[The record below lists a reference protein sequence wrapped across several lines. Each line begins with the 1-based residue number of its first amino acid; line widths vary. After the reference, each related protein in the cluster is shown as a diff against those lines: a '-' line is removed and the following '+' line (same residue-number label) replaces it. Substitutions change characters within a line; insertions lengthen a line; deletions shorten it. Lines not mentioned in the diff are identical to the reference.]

1 MATEIL
7 MPKLGL
13 TMTEGTIDEWKKNV
27 GDAVQKG
34 EIIFSVETDKLTN
47 DVEAE
52 LDGVLLRIDVP
63 AGETVPCKT
72 VIGWI
77 GAAGE
82 AIPEAAGT
90 VAAAAA
96 PAEAPAAA
104 AAPAPAAAPVAAAA
118 PARAAGEYVPATPY
132 AKKLAKEKGYD
143 LAAIPATGYK
153 GVVVARDVLGFT
165 PAAAAAAVPAVPEV
179 KASPLAA
186 KVAADLGID
195 LADVKAA
202 HGRVLAEDLLRYIAE
217 TREKAEAE
225 PACEREEV
233 KPMSGM
239 RKAIAKNM
247 QNSHMTS
254 PTVTF
259 NLGID
264 MTEMKRY
271 REQLKA
277 KEIKVSYTDLLV
289 KFVAKA
295 LTEFPLLNCSVEDNK
310 IIYKHYVNMGVAV
323 ALDNGLVVPNIV
335 DADKKSLTEISAEV
349 KELAKLAREGK
360 LPPDK
365 LRGGTFTITNLGMY
379 GIESFSPIINQPE
392 VAILGVNTM
401 EDKVVVRNGEICIRP
416 IMNLSLTAD
425 HRVVDGSV
433 AAQFLQRVKSLM
445 ENPAL
450 ILA

>member
-1 MATEIL
+1 

-27 GDAVQKG
+27 GDAVSKG
-34 EIIFSVETDKLTN
+34 EILFSVETDKLTN

-52 LDGVLLRIDVP
+52 ADGILLAITVP
-63 AGETVPCKT
+63 AGETVTCKT
-72 VIGWI
+72 VIGWL

-82 AIPEAAGT
+82 AVPAAGT
-90 VAAAAA
+90 ATAA
-96 PAEAPAAA
+96 AEAPVENAEAAA
-104 AAPAPAAAPVAAAA
+104 TAADAPAASS
-118 PARAAGEYVPATPY
+118 RAAGEYVPATPY
-132 AKKLAKEKGYD
+132 AKKLAKEKGFD
-143 LAAIPATGYK
+143 LAAIPASGYK
-153 GVVVARDVLGFT
+153 GVVVAKDVLGFT
-165 PAAAAAAVPAVPEV
+165 PAAAASAEAPV
-179 KASPLAA
+179 KASPLAE

-195 LADVKAA
+195 LRDVKAA

-217 TREKAEAE
+217 TREKTEGA
-225 PACEREEV
+225 ACEREEV

-247 QNSHMTS
+247 LASVQTS

-264 MTEMKRY
+264 MTEMKHY

-295 LTEFPLLNCSVEDNK
+295 LTEFPLLNCSVQDNK

-323 ALDNGLVVPNIV
+323 ALDNGLVVPNIQ
-335 DADKKSLTEISAEV
+335 DADKKSLTQISAEV
-349 KELAKLAREGK
+349 KEMAKQAREGK
-360 LPPDK
+360 LPPER
-365 LRGGTFTITNLGMY
+365 LQGGTFTITNLGMY
-379 GIESFSPIINQPE
+379 GIESFTPIINQPE

-401 EDKVVVRNGEICIRP
+401 EDKVVVRNGEMCIRP

-433 AAQFLQRVKSLM
+433 AAEFLQRVKSLM

>member
-1 MATEIL
+1 MATELL

-13 TMTEGTIDEWKKNV
+13 TMTEGTIDEWKKKV
-27 GDAVQKG
+27 GDPVAKG
-34 EIIFSVETDKLTN
+34 EIVYSVATDKLTN
-47 DVEAE
+47 DVESE
-52 LDGVLLRIDVP
+52 VDGVLLKILVP
-63 AGETVPCKT
+63 EGETVPCKT
-72 VIGWI
+72 VVGWI

-82 AIPEAAGT
+82 AVPGTEAAVPSG
-90 VAAAAA
+90 V
-96 PAEAPAAA
+96 EAPAPEAVA
-104 AAPAPAAAPVAAAA
+104 VSVSAPAA
-118 PARAAGEYVPATPY
+118 RSAGEYVPATPY
-132 AKKLAKEKGYD
+132 AKKLAKEKGID
-143 LAAIPATGYK
+143 LAAVPASGYK
-153 GVVVARDVLGFT
+153 GVVVARDVVGFK
-165 PAAAAAAVPAVPEV
+165 PAPAVEAPAEE
-179 KASPLAA
+179 KTKSSPLAE
-186 KVAADLGID
+186 KIAADLGID

-202 HGRVLAEDLLRYIAE
+202 HGRVLAEDILKYLE
-217 TREKAEAE
+217 NTREKAETGAG
-225 PACEREEV
+225 EREEV

-247 QNSHMTS
+247 LNSVQTS

-259 NLGID
+259 NLSID
-264 MTEMKRY
+264 MTEMKHY

-277 KEIKVSYTDLLV
+277 EEIKVSYTDLLV
-289 KFVAKA
+289 KFVSKA
-295 LTEFPLLNCSVEDNK
+295 LTEFPLLNCSVVDNK
-310 IIYKHYVNMGVAV
+310 IVYKHYINMGVAV

-335 DADKKSLTEISAEV
+335 DADKKSLQEISAEV

-360 LPPDK
+360 LPPEK

-416 IMNLSLTAD
+416 MMNLSLTAD

-445 ENPAL
+445 EKPAL

>member
-1 MATEIL
+1 MATELL

-13 TMTEGTIDEWKKNV
+13 TMTEGTIDEWKKKE

-34 EIIFSVETDKLTN
+34 EIIYSVATDKLTN
-47 DVEAE
+47 DVESDA
-52 LDGVLLRIDVP
+52 DGVLLKILV
-63 AGETVPCKT
+63 AEGETVPCKT
-72 VIGWI
+72 LVGWI
-77 GAAGE
+77 GAPGE
-82 AIPEAAGT
+82 AVPDG
-90 VAAAAA
+90 AA
-96 PAEAPAAA
+96 PVAPAAE
-104 AAPAPAAAPVAAAA
+104 APVAAAPASGSVAAAVSAA
-118 PARAAGEYVPATPY
+118 PARPAGAYVPATPY
-132 AKKLAKEKGYD
+132 AKKLAKEKGFD
-143 LAAIPATGYK
+143 LAQVPATGYK
-153 GVVVARDVLGFT
+153 GVIVAKDVLAFT
-165 PAAAAAAVPAVPEV
+165 PAAAAAAPAV

-195 LADVKAA
+195 LSAVNA
-202 HGRVLAEDLLRYIAE
+202 HGRVLAQDILAYLES
-217 TREKAEAE
+217 TREKAE
-225 PACEREEV
+225 PAAADAREET

-239 RKAIAKNM
+239 RKAIARNM
-247 QNSHMTS
+247 LASVQTS

-264 MTEMKRY
+264 MSEMKRY

-289 KFVAKA
+289 KFVSKA
-295 LTEFPLLNCSVEDNK
+295 LTEF
-310 IIYKHYVNMGVAV
+310 
-323 ALDNGLVVPNIV
+323 
-335 DADKKSLTEISAEV
+335 ADKKSLTEISAEV

-360 LPPDK
+360 LPPEK

-379 GIESFSPIINQPE
+379 GIESFTPIINQPE

-401 EDKVVVRNGEICIRP
+401 EDKVVVRNGEMVIRP

-450 ILA
+450 MLA

>member
-1 MATEIL
+1 MATELL

-13 TMTEGTIDEWKKNV
+13 TMTEGTIDEWKKKV
-27 GDAVQKG
+27 GDPVQKG
-34 EIIFSVETDKLTN
+34 EIIYSVATDKLTN
-47 DVEAE
+47 DVESE
-52 LDGVLLRIDVP
+52 CDGVLLKILVQE
-63 AGETVPCKT
+63 GETVPCKT
-72 VIGWI
+72 LVGWV

-82 AIPEAAGT
+82 AVPDAAGE
-90 VAAAAA
+90 AA
-96 PAEAPAAA
+96 PAAPAAEA
-104 AAPAPAAAPVAAAA
+104 PKAESAGGAVAAPAPG
-118 PARAAGEYVPATPY
+118 RAAGAYVPATPY
-132 AKKLAKEKGYD
+132 AKKLAKEKGFD

-165 PAAAAAAVPAVPEV
+165 PAAAPAAEAPKADV
-179 KASPLAA
+179 KASPLA
-186 KVAADLGID
+186 
-195 LADVKAA
+195 
-202 HGRVLAEDLLRYIAE
+202 E
-217 TREKAEAE
+217 TREKAAEE
-225 PACEREEV
+225 PAREEV

-239 RKAIAKNM
+239 RKAIARNM
-247 QNSHMTS
+247 LASVQTS

-264 MTEMKRY
+264 MSEMKRY

-295 LTEFPLLNCSVEDNK
+295 LTEFPLLNCSVQDNK
-310 IIYKHYVNMGVAV
+310 IVYKHYVNMGVAV
-323 ALDNGLVVPNIV
+323 ALDNGLVVPNIQ

-360 LPPDK
+360 LPPEK
-365 LRGGTFTITNLGMY
+365 LQGGTFTITNLGMY
-379 GIESFSPIINQPE
+379 GIESFTPIINQPE

-401 EDKVVVRNGEICIRP
+401 EDKVVVRNGEMVIRP

-433 AAQFLQRVKSLM
+433 AAQFLQRVKALM

-450 ILA
+450 MLA

>member
-27 GDAVQKG
+27 GDPVQKG
-34 EIIFSVETDKLTN
+34 EILFSVETDKLTN

-52 LDGVLLRIDVP
+52 ADGVLLAIVVP
-63 AGETVPCKT
+63 AGETVECKT
-72 VIGWI
+72 LIGWL

-82 AIPEAAGT
+82 AVPAGGAAPAATAAAPE
-90 VAAAAA
+90 AAA
-96 PAEAPAAA
+96 PAAAPAAA
-104 AAPAPAAAPVAAAA
+104 AAAPV
-118 PARAAGEYVPATPY
+118 RAAGEYVPATPY
-132 AKKLAKEKGYD
+132 AKKLAKEKGID
-143 LAAIPATGYK
+143 LAAVVATGYK
-153 GVVVARDVLGFT
+153 GVVVARDVEGFV
-165 PAAAAAAVPAVPEV
+165 PAAAAAAPAAAEV

-217 TREKAEAE
+217 TREKADAGCT
-225 PACEREEV
+225 CEREEV
-233 KPMSGM
+233 KAMNGM

-295 LTEFPLLNCSVEDNK
+295 LTEFPLLNCSIEDNK

-323 ALDNGLVVPNIV
+323 ALPDGLLVPNIP

-349 KELAKLAREGK
+349 KEMAKQAREGK
-360 LPPDK
+360 LPPDRLK
-365 LRGGTFTITNLGMY
+365 GGTFTITNLGMY

-433 AAQFLQRVKSLM
+433 AAEFLQRVKSLM

>member
-1 MATEIL
+1 MATELL

-13 TMTEGTIDEWKKNV
+13 TMTEGTIDEWKKKE

-34 EIIFSVETDKLTN
+34 EILYSVATDKLTN
-47 DVEAE
+47 DVESDA
-52 LDGVLLRIDVP
+52 DGVLLKILV
-63 AGETVPCKT
+63 AEGETVPCKT
-72 VIGWI
+72 LVGWI
-77 GAAGE
+77 GAPGE
-82 AIPEAAGT
+82 AVPDG
-90 VAAAAA
+90 AA
-96 PAEAPAAA
+96 PVAPAAEAPAAA
-104 AAPAPAAAPVAAAA
+104 APASGSVAAVVSAA
-118 PARAAGEYVPATPY
+118 PARPAGAYVPATPY
-132 AKKLAKEKGYD
+132 AKKLAKEKGFD
-143 LAAIPATGYK
+143 LAQVPATGYK
-153 GVVVARDVLGFT
+153 GVIVAKDVLAFT
-165 PAAAAAAVPAVPEV
+165 PAAAAAAAPAV

-195 LADVKAA
+195 LSAVNA
-202 HGRVLAEDLLRYIAE
+202 HGRVLAQDILAYLES
-217 TREKAEAE
+217 TREKAE
-225 PACEREEV
+225 PAAADAREET

-239 RKAIAKNM
+239 RKAIARNM
-247 QNSHMTS
+247 LASVQTS

-264 MTEMKRY
+264 MSEMKRY

-289 KFVAKA
+289 KFVSKA

-310 IIYKHYVNMGVAV
+310 IIYKHYVNMGIAV
-323 ALDNGLVVPNIV
+323 ALDNGLVVPNIQ

-360 LPPDK
+360 LPPEK

-379 GIESFSPIINQPE
+379 GIESFTPIINQPE

-401 EDKVVVRNGEICIRP
+401 EDKVVVRNGEMVIRP

-450 ILA
+450 MLA

>member
-1 MATEIL
+1 MATEVL

-13 TMTEGTIDEWKKNV
+13 TMTEGTIDEWKKKE
-27 GDAVQKG
+27 GDTVQKG
-34 EIIFSVETDKLTN
+34 EILFSVATDKLTN

-52 LDGVLLRIDVP
+52 EDGVLLKILVP
-63 AGETVPCKT
+63 EGETVACKT
-72 VIGWI
+72 LIGWL
-77 GAAGE
+77 GKAGE
-82 AIPEAAGT
+82 AVPEGGAPAS
-90 VAAAAA
+90 AAA
-96 PAEAPAAA
+96 PAAAETPAAA
-104 AAPAPAAAPVAAAA
+104 VSAPASAAPAHAVGA
-118 PARAAGEYVPATPY
+118 YIPATPY
-132 AKKLAKEKGYD
+132 AKKLAKEKGFD
-143 LAAIPATGYK
+143 LAQIPATGYK
-153 GVVVARDVLGFT
+153 GVVVAKDVLGFT
-165 PAAAAAAVPAVPEV
+165 PASAPAAAAV

-195 LADVKAA
+195 LNAVNA
-202 HGRVLAEDLLRYIAE
+202 HGRVLAQDILAYLEN
-217 TREKAEAE
+217 TREKAEGGAD
-225 PACEREEV
+225 AREEV

-247 QNSHMTS
+247 LASVQTS

-323 ALDNGLVVPNIV
+323 ALDNGLVVPNIT

-360 LPPDK
+360 LPPEK

-379 GIESFSPIINQPE
+379 GIESFTPIINQPE

-401 EDKVVVRNGEICIRP
+401 EDKVVVRNGEMVIRP

-450 ILA
+450 MLA

>member
-1 MATEIL
+1 MATEVL

-27 GDAVQKG
+27 GDTVKKG
-34 EIIFSVETDKLTN
+34 EILFSVETDKLTN

-52 LDGVLLRIDVP
+52 ADGVLLKILVP
-63 AGETVPCKT
+63 AGETVACKT
-72 VIGWI
+72 LIGWL

-82 AIPEAAGT
+82 AVPDGAG
-90 VAAAAA
+90 A
-96 PAEAPAAA
+96 APAAA
-104 AAPAPAAAPVAAAA
+104 AVAPAAPAAASGVTAA
-118 PARAAGEYVPATPY
+118 PAAAGTAHASGEYVPATPY
-132 AKKLAKEKGYD
+132 AKKLAKEKGFD
-143 LAAIPATGYK
+143 LSAIPATGYS

-165 PAAAAAAVPAVPEV
+165 PAAAAPAAPAV
-179 KASPLAA
+179 KASPLAE

-195 LADVKAA
+195 LKDVKAA

-217 TREKAEAE
+217 TREKAPDSEA
-225 PACEREEV
+225 AGEREEV

-289 KFVAKA
+289 KFVSKA

-310 IIYKHYVNMGVAV
+310 IIYKHYINMGVAV
-323 ALDNGLVVPNIV
+323 ALDNGLVVPNIT
-335 DADKKSLTEISAEV
+335 DADKKTLTEISAEV

-360 LPPDK
+360 LPPEK

-401 EDKVVVRNGEICIRP
+401 EDKVVVRNGEMCIRP

>member
-1 MATEIL
+1 M
-7 MPKLGL
+7 
-13 TMTEGTIDEWKKNV
+13 
-27 GDAVQKG
+27 
-34 EIIFSVETDKLTN
+34 
-47 DVEAE
+47 
-52 LDGVLLRIDVP
+52 P
-63 AGETVPCKT
+63 AGETVACKT
-72 VIGWI
+72 LIGWL

-82 AIPEAAGT
+82 AVPDGAGSAPAQEASSAAPAAAASG
-90 VAAAAA
+90 AAAA
-96 PAEAPAAA
+96 PAAAGA
-104 AAPAPAAAPVAAAA
+104 VH
-118 PARAAGEYVPATPY
+118 AAGEYVPATPY
-132 AKKLAKEKGYD
+132 AKKLAKEKGFD
-143 LAAIPATGYK
+143 LTAIPATGYK

-165 PAAAAAAVPAVPEV
+165 PAAAAPAAPAV
-179 KASPLAA
+179 KASPLAE

-195 LADVKAA
+195 LKDVKAA

-217 TREKAEAE
+217 TREKKDAGEAS
-225 PACEREEV
+225 AAEREEV

-310 IIYKHYVNMGVAV
+310 IIYKHYINMGVAV

-349 KELAKLAREGK
+349 KEMAKQAREGK
-360 LPPDK
+360 LPPEK

-401 EDKVVVRNGEICIRP
+401 EDKVVVRNGEMCIRP

>member
-1 MATEIL
+1 MATELL

-13 TMTEGTIDEWKKNV
+13 TMTEGTIDEWKKKE
-27 GDAVQKG
+27 GDPVQKG
-34 EIIFSVETDKLTN
+34 EIIYAVATDKLTN

-52 LDGVLLRIDVP
+52 CDGVLLKILVQE
-63 AGETVPCKT
+63 GETVPCKT
-72 VIGWI
+72 LVGWI
-77 GAAGE
+77 GQPGEAVPSAAG
-82 AIPEAAGT
+82 AAP
-90 VAAAAA
+90 AAAA
-96 PAEAPAAA
+96 PAGEPAKAAEAVAASAPAAVGR
-104 AAPAPAAAPVAAAA
+104 PAGA
-118 PARAAGEYVPATPY
+118 YVPATPY
-132 AKKLAKEKGYD
+132 AKKLAREKGFE
-143 LAAIPATGYK
+143 LSAIPATGYK
-153 GVVVARDVLGFT
+153 GVVVARDVLGFAPAET
-165 PAAAAAAVPAVPEV
+165 AQTAPAAETV

-186 KVAADLGID
+186 KLAGDLGVD
-195 LADVKAA
+195 LSAVKAA
-202 HGRVLAEDLLRYIAE
+202 HGRVLAEDILAYLAE

-225 PACEREEV
+225 PAREEV

-239 RKAIAKNM
+239 RKAIARNM
-247 QNSHMTS
+247 LASVQTS

-264 MTEMKRY
+264 MSEMKRY

-295 LTEFPLLNCSVEDNK
+295 LTEFPLLNCSVQDNK

-323 ALDNGLVVPNIV
+323 ALDNGLVVPNIQ
-335 DADKKSLTEISAEV
+335 DADKKSLTQISAEV

-360 LPPDK
+360 LPPEK
-365 LRGGTFTITNLGMY
+365 LQGGTFTITNLGMY
-379 GIESFSPIINQPE
+379 GIESFTPIINQPE

-401 EDKVVVRNGEICIRP
+401 EDKVVVRNGEMVIRP

-433 AAQFLQRVKSLM
+433 AAQFLQRVKALM

-450 ILA
+450 MLA

>member
-1 MATEIL
+1 MATEIF

-13 TMTEGTIDEWKKNV
+13 TMTEGTIDSWKKNV
-27 GDAVQKG
+27 GDTVQKG
-34 EIIFSVETDKLTN
+34 EIILSVETDKLTN
-47 DVEAE
+47 DVEADT
-52 LDGVLLRIDVP
+52 DGVLLKILVP
-63 AGETVPCKT
+63 EGETVPCKT

-82 AIPEAAGT
+82 AVPDAG
-90 VAAAAA
+90 
-96 PAEAPAAA
+96 
-104 AAPAPAAAPVAAAA
+104 APAPAAAPETPAAAASAPAPAAAA
-118 PARAAGEYVPATPY
+118 PAARAEGEYVLATPY
-132 AKKLAKEKGYD
+132 AKKLAKEKGFD
-143 LAAIPATGYK
+143 LARIPATGYK
-153 GVVVARDVLGFT
+153 GVVVARDVEGFV
-165 PAAAAAAVPAVPEV
+165 PSAASTAAEAV

-195 LADVKAA
+195 LKEVKAA
-202 HGRVLAEDLLRYIAE
+202 HGRILAEDLLRYISE
-217 TREKAEAE
+217 TREKAEAG
-225 PACEREEV
+225 ADAAEREEV

-247 QNSHMTS
+247 LNSHMTS

-323 ALDNGLVVPNIV
+323 ALDNGLVVPNIT

-360 LPPDK
+360 LPPEK
-365 LRGGTFTITNLGMY
+365 LSGGTFTITNLGMY

>member
-1 MATEIL
+1 MATELL

-13 TMTEGTIDEWKKNV
+13 TMTEGTIDEWKKKE

-34 EIIFSVETDKLTN
+34 EILYSVATDKLTN
-47 DVEAE
+47 DVESDA
-52 LDGVLLRIDVP
+52 DGVLLKILV
-63 AGETVPCKT
+63 AEGETVPCKT
-72 VIGWI
+72 LVGWI
-77 GAAGE
+77 GAPGE
-82 AIPEAAGT
+82 AVPDG
-90 VAAAAA
+90 AA
-96 PAEAPAAA
+96 PVAPAAEAPAAA
-104 AAPAPAAAPVAAAA
+104 APASGSVAAVVSAA
-118 PARAAGEYVPATPY
+118 PARPAGAYVPATPY
-132 AKKLAKEKGYD
+132 AKKLAKEKGFD
-143 LAAIPATGYK
+143 LAQVPATGYK
-153 GVVVARDVLGFT
+153 GVIVAKDVLAFT
-165 PAAAAAAVPAVPEV
+165 PAAAAAAAPAV

-195 LADVKAA
+195 LSAVNA
-202 HGRVLAEDLLRYIAE
+202 HGRVLAQDILAYLES
-217 TREKAEAE
+217 TREKAE
-225 PACEREEV
+225 PAAADAREET

-239 RKAIAKNM
+239 RKAIARNM
-247 QNSHMTS
+247 LASVQTS

-264 MTEMKRY
+264 MSEMKRY

-289 KFVAKA
+289 KFVSKA

-323 ALDNGLVVPNIV
+323 ALDNGLVVPNIQ

-360 LPPDK
+360 LPPEK

-379 GIESFSPIINQPE
+379 GIESFTPIINQPE

-401 EDKVVVRNGEICIRP
+401 EDKVVVRNGEMVIRP

-450 ILA
+450 MLA

>member
-1 MATEIL
+1 MATELL

-13 TMTEGTIDEWKKNV
+13 TMTEGTIEEWKKKV
-27 GDAVQKG
+27 GDPIAKG
-34 EIIFSVETDKLTN
+34 DVIYSVATDKLTN
-47 DVEAE
+47 DVEADA
-52 LDGVLLRIDVP
+52 DGVLLKIVVAEGD
-63 AGETVPCKT
+63 TVPCKT
-72 VIGWI
+72 VVGWM

-82 AIPEAAGT
+82 AVPEDGAAAPAAAPAEAAPAA
-90 VAAAAA
+90 AAAAA
-96 PAEAPAAA
+96 PA
-104 AAPAPAAAPVAAAA
+104 AAAPV
-118 PARAAGEYVPATPY
+118 RAAGEYVPATPY
-132 AKKLAKEKGYD
+132 AKKLAKEKGFD
-143 LAAIPATGYK
+143 LAQIPATGYK
-153 GVVVARDVLGFT
+153 GVVVAKDVENFV
-165 PAAAAAAVPAVPEV
+165 PAAAAPAEAGV
-179 KASPLAA
+179 KATPLAE
-186 KVAADLGID
+186 KVAAQLGID

-202 HGRVLAEDLLRYIAE
+202 HGRVLAEDILRYLAE
-217 TREKAEAE
+217 TREKAEGGE
-225 PACEREEV
+225 TEREEV

-247 QNSHMTS
+247 LNSKMTS
-254 PTVTF
+254 PSVTF

-277 KEIKVSYTDLLV
+277 KDVKVSYTDLLV

-295 LTEFPLLNCSVEDNK
+295 LTEFPALNCSVNDNK
-310 IIYKHYVNMGVAV
+310 ITYKHYVNMGVAV
-323 ALDNGLVVPNIV
+323 ALDNGLVVPNIA
-335 DADKKSLTEISAEV
+335 DADKKSLTQISAEV

-360 LPPDK
+360 LAPEQ
-365 LRGGTFTITNLGMY
+365 LQGGTFTITNLGMY
-379 GIESFSPIINQPE
+379 GIESFTPIINQPE

-401 EDKVVVRNGEICIRP
+401 EDKVVVRNGEMCIRP

-433 AAQFLQRVKSLM
+433 AAEFLQRVKTLL

>member
-1 MATEIL
+1 MATELL

-13 TMTEGTIDEWKKNV
+13 TMTEGTIDEWKKKV
-27 GDAVQKG
+27 GDTVAKG
-34 EIIFSVETDKLTN
+34 EIIYSVATDKLTN
-47 DVEAE
+47 DVESE
-52 LDGVLLRIDVP
+52 VDGVLLQILVP
-63 AGETVPCKT
+63 EGETVPCKT
-72 VIGWI
+72 VVGWI

-82 AIPEAAGT
+82 AVPGAEAVIPAGG
-90 VAAAAA
+90 
-96 PAEAPAAA
+96 EAPAPEA
-104 AAPAPAAAPVAAAA
+104 AAPAPAARP
-118 PARAAGEYVPATPY
+118 AGEYVPATPY
-132 AKKLAKEKGYD
+132 AKKLAKEKSID
-143 LAAIPATGYK
+143 LAAVPASGYK
-153 GVVVARDVLGFT
+153 GVVVARDVESFKPVAA
-165 PAAAAAAVPAVPEV
+165 PAAAAPAEE
-179 KASPLAA
+179 KTKSSPLAE
-186 KVAADLGID
+186 KIAADLGID
-195 LADVKAA
+195 LAEVKAA
-202 HGRVLAEDLLRYIAE
+202 HGRVLAEDILKYLE
-217 TREKAEAE
+217 NTREKAETGAGD
-225 PACEREEV
+225 REEV

-247 QNSHMTS
+247 LNSVQTS

-259 NLGID
+259 NLSID

-277 KEIKVSYTDLLV
+277 EEIKVSYTDLLV
-289 KFVAKA
+289 KFVSKA
-295 LTEFPLLNCSVEDNK
+295 LTEFPLLNCSVVDNK
-310 IIYKHYVNMGVAV
+310 IVYKHYINMGVAV

-335 DADKKSLTEISAEV
+335 DADKKSLQEISAEV

-360 LPPDK
+360 LPPEK

-445 ENPAL
+445 EKPAL

>member
-1 MATEIL
+1 MATELL

-13 TMTEGTIDEWKKNV
+13 TMTEGTIDEWKKKV
-27 GDAVQKG
+27 GEPVAKG
-34 EIIFSVETDKLTN
+34 EIIYSVATDKLTN
-47 DVEAE
+47 DVEADV
-52 LDGVLLRIDVP
+52 DGILLAIAVP
-63 AGETVPCKT
+63 EGETVPCKT
-72 VIGWI
+72 VVGWV

-82 AIPEAAGT
+82 AVPSAG
-90 VAAAAA
+90 AA
-96 PAEAPAAA
+96 PAETKAAAESSPAAA
-104 AAPAPAAAPVAAAA
+104 VQTDAAAGKTAR
-118 PARAAGEYVPATPY
+118 PAGQYVPATPY
-132 AKKLAKEKGYD
+132 AKKLAREKGID
-143 LAAIPATGYK
+143 LAAVPATGYR
-153 GVVVARDVLGFT
+153 GVVVSRDVEGFV
-165 PAAAAAAVPAVPEV
+165 PAAASAAGAAAV
-179 KASPLAA
+179 KASPLAE

-202 HGRVLAEDLLRYIAE
+202 HGRVLAEDLLRYIAA
-217 TREKAEAE
+217 TREKADGETDDA
-225 PACEREEV
+225 R
-233 KPMSGM
+233 
-239 RKAIAKNM
+239 M

-264 MTEMKRY
+264 MTEMKHY

-295 LTEFPLLNCSVEDNK
+295 LTEFPLLNCSVQDNK

-349 KELAKLAREGK
+349 KEMARLAREGK
-360 LPPDK
+360 LPPEK
-365 LRGGTFTITNLGMY
+365 LSGGTFTITNLGMY

>member
-27 GDAVQKG
+27 GDAVSKG
-34 EIIFSVETDKLTN
+34 EILFSVETDKLTN

-52 LDGVLLRIDVP
+52 ADGVLLAITVP
-63 AGETVPCKT
+63 AGETVACKT
-72 VIGWI
+72 VIGWL

-82 AIPEAAGT
+82 AVPSAG
-90 VAAAAA
+90 AAA
-96 PAEAPAAA
+96 PAAAETSAETAAGAPAETAPLAA
-104 AAPAPAAAPVAAAA
+104 
-118 PARAAGEYVPATPY
+118 ARAAGEYVPATPY
-132 AKKLAKEKGYD
+132 AKKLAKEKGFD
-143 LAAIPATGYK
+143 LASIPATGYK
-153 GVVVARDVLGFT
+153 GVVVAKDVLGFT
-165 PAAAAAAVPAVPEV
+165 PAAAAPAEAPV
-179 KASPLAA
+179 KASPLAE

-195 LADVKAA
+195 LRDVKAA

-217 TREKAEAE
+217 TREKAAGGEA
-225 PACEREEV
+225 ACEREEV

-239 RKAIAKNM
+239 RKAIAKNILASV
-247 QNSHMTS
+247 QTS

-349 KELAKLAREGK
+349 KEMAKQAREGK
-360 LPPDK
+360 LPPEK
-365 LRGGTFTITNLGMY
+365 LKGGTFTITNLGMY
-379 GIESFSPIINQPE
+379 GIESFTPIINQPE

-401 EDKVVVRNGEICIRP
+401 EDKVVVRNGEMCIRP

-433 AAQFLQRVKSLM
+433 AAEFLQRVKSLM

>member
-1 MATEIL
+1 
-7 MPKLGL
+7 
-13 TMTEGTIDEWKKNV
+13 MTEGTIDEWKKNV
-27 GDAVQKG
+27 GDTVKKG
-34 EIIFSVETDKLTN
+34 EILFSVETDKLTN

-52 LDGVLLRIDVP
+52 ADGVLLKILVP
-63 AGETVPCKT
+63 AGETVACKT
-72 VIGWI
+72 LIGWL
-77 GAAGE
+77 GAEGE
-82 AIPEAAGT
+82 AVPDGAGT
-90 VAAAAA
+90 APAAA
-96 PAEAPAAA
+96 AEAPAAPAAAVSGA
-104 AAPAPAAAPVAAAA
+104 AAPA
-118 PARAAGEYVPATPY
+118 AAGAAHAAGAYVPATPY
-132 AKKLAKEKGYD
+132 AKKLAKEKGFD

-165 PAAAAAAVPAVPEV
+165 PAAAGPAAPAV
-179 KASPLAA
+179 KASPLAE

-195 LADVKAA
+195 LKDVKAA

-217 TREKAEAE
+217 TREKAPDSEAT
-225 PACEREEV
+225 AEREEV

-264 MTEMKRY
+264 MTEMKRTEMKRY

-289 KFVAKA
+289 KFVSKA

-360 LPPDK
+360 LPPEK

-401 EDKVVVRNGEICIRP
+401 EDKVVVRNGEMCIRP

>member
-1 MATEIL
+1 
-7 MPKLGL
+7 
-13 TMTEGTIDEWKKNV
+13 MTQERLHDWLLVHPSSPSPSVTGFPVRVRLYGDDGEEWR
-27 GDAVQKG
+27 
-34 EIIFSVETDKLTN
+34 T
-47 DVEAE
+47 
-52 LDGVLLRIDVP
+52 
-63 AGETVPCKT
+63 
-72 VIGWI
+72 
-77 GAAGE
+77 
-82 AIPEAAGT
+82 
-90 VAAAAA
+90 
-96 PAEAPAAA
+96 
-104 AAPAPAAAPVAAAA
+104 
-118 PARAAGEYVPATPY
+118 
-132 AKKLAKEKGYD
+132 
-143 LAAIPATGYK
+143 
-153 GVVVARDVLGFT
+153 LGFGI
-165 PAAAAAAVPAVPEV
+165 
-179 KASPLAA
+179 
-186 KVAADLGID
+186 VAADLGID
-195 LADVKAA
+195 LSAVNA
-202 HGRVLAEDLLRYIAE
+202 HGRVLAQDILSYLESS
-217 TREKAEAE
+217 REKVADDE
-225 PACEREEV
+225 PAREEV

-247 QNSHMTS
+247 LASVQTS

-264 MTEMKRY
+264 MSEMKRY

-323 ALDNGLVVPNIV
+323 ALDNGLVVPNIQ
-335 DADKKSLTEISAEV
+335 DADKKTLTQISAEV

-360 LPPDK
+360 LPPEK

-379 GIESFSPIINQPE
+379 GIESFTPIINQPE

-401 EDKVVVRNGEICIRP
+401 EDKVVVRNGEMVIRP

-450 ILA
+450 MLA